1 MKDIVRFD
9 LVKINRGRETLC
21 QCTAPCFEVDEENR
35 IVSCKICGAI
45 LDPFE
50 ALIKLAERPERLE
63 ETQRRMLEKIKTY
76 REEAEKEYSRM
87 IKSRVFRKMQ
97 SNYNEGLFPYC
108 PECKMQF
115 DPVKIDR
122 WGRWRTMTVEE
133 KIEACPLV
141 KKFENPGRE
150 GDGCAGLR
158 TCGGEGEPVSIC
170 QECELNYINLN

>member
-9 LVKINRGRETLC
+9 LVKINRGREKLC

-76 REEAEKEYSRM
+76 REEAEK
-87 IKSRVFRKMQ
+87 RVQQDDKKQ
-97 SNYNEGLFPYC
+97 SIPKNAE
-108 PECKMQF
+108 
-115 DPVKIDR
+115 
-122 WGRWRTMTVEE
+122 
-133 KIEACPLV
+133 
-141 KKFENPGRE
+141 
-150 GDGCAGLR
+150 
-158 TCGGEGEPVSIC
+158 
-170 QECELNYINLN
+170 